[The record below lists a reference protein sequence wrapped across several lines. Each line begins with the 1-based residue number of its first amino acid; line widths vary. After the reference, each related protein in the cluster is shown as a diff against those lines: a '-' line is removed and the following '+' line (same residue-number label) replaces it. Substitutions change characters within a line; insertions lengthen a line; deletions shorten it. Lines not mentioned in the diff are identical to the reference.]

1 MAVMDPDP
9 VPIIFTVTF
18 HGIICEVTLS
28 NLIVR
33 IYHNLERS
41 ENKSKYYIQST
52 EYMFLVTG
60 DNDLHPFSDLKDII
74 SWFDISNIDPLAIN
88 VMAIQIPASH
98 CDALLTKVSTLISL
112 GNT

>member
-41 ENKSKYYIQST
+41 ENKSKYYIKST
-52 EYMFLVTG
+52 EYVFLVTG
-60 DNDLHPFSDLKDII
+60 DNAPIFRPEGYNFL
-74 SWFDISNIDPLAIN
+74 
-88 VMAIQIPASH
+88 V
-98 CDALLTKVSTLISL
+98 
-112 GNT
+112 